1 MDISREEAE
10 RLYQKFLDNSC
21 TEAELQ
27 ELIRILGANP
37 DNFREDL
44 VFQLFDKTWDRVD
57 LVPHQFQP
65 LVLPEAESK
74 KTLVVNPDRD
84 QIQRVNTF
92 RKTWL
97 RYAAAALLLLA
108 VGAYMWRTSRPDK
121 TFIVNKQ
128 KAPNPV
134 KDLTPGGDRA
144 VLTLADGTDVL
155 LDSLHTGVFRQ
166 QGSAT
171 ISKSARGALVYRYQ
185 SGGLRQPI
193 VYNTMKTPRG
203 GQYQLTL
210 PDGSEVYLNASS
222 SIRFPTSFSGKER
235 RVEIT
240 GEAYFEVAKDPSM
253 PFIVSVK
260 QIEVKVLGTHFNVN
274 AYADESAARTT
285 LFEGAVQIK
294 TNNSTEFLSPG
305 QQGIVNAANPIT
317 VDKQADT
324 ASALAWK
331 KGLFR
336 FNNTELESIM
346 RQVARWYDVDINY
359 KISTGGLHF
368 SGVVSRKKNVSELL
382 KIMELTGLVNF
393 KIEGKTITVLPG

>member
-27 ELIRILGANP
+27 ELIRILGAKP
-37 DNFREDL
+37 DSFREDL

-74 KTLVVNPDRD
+74 KSMVTNTEPDVIHRINPS
-84 QIQRVNTF
+84 
-92 RKTWL
+92 RKTWI

-108 VGAYMWRTSRPDK
+108 AGTYMWRTSGPDK
-121 TFIVNKQ
+121 TSIVSSQ
-128 KAPNPV
+128 QTALPL
-134 KDLTPGGDRA
+134 KDLVPGGDKA
-144 VLTLADGTDVL
+144 VLTLGDGTNIV
-155 LDSLHTGVFRQ
+155 LDSLHTGIFTQ
-166 QGSAT
+166 QGAAT
-171 ISKSARGALVYRYQ
+171 ISKSASGALVYQYQ
-185 SGGLRQPI
+185 SAQSRQPL
-193 VYNTMKTPRG
+193 VYNTMNTPRG
-203 GQYQLTL
+203 GQYRLTL
-210 PDGSEVYLNASS
+210 PDGSEAYLNATS
-222 SIRFPTSFSGKER
+222 SIRFPTSFSGRER

-240 GEAYFEVAKDPSM
+240 GEAYFEVAKNPAM
-253 PFIVSVK
+253 PFIVSAK
-260 QIEVKVLGTHFNVN
+260 GMEVKVLGTHFNVN

-294 TNNSTEFLSPG
+294 TNNSTQFLSPG
-305 QQGIVNAANPIT
+305 QQGIVNAANSIT

-336 FNNTELESIM
+336 FNNTDLETIM
-346 RQVARWYDVDINY
+346 RQVSRWYDVDINY